1 MTEDS
6 RLISISHSDRNG
18 RRGLRVVAG
27 SYHEDAKAPLR
38 VAQSGRPIGTGTTG
52 IDSGCNRSH
61 RPAAGMIAWH
71 LPVGYHDEHITNRRL
86 AGIWMSATA
95 TDEDTAREEFQDYL
109 SGEAEIDPDDV
120 YHIEIYEDDGFE

>member
-38 VAQSGRPIGTGTTG
+38 VAQSGPPIGTGPTG
-52 IDSGCNRSH
+52 IDSGCHGSH
-61 RPAAGMIAWH
+61 RPAAGVIAWH
-71 LPVGYHDEHITNRRL
+71 FRVGYHDEHITNRLL

-95 TDEDTAREEFQDYL
+95 TDEDTAREEIQDYL
-109 SGEAEIDPDDV
+109 SGEAEIDPEDV
-120 YHIEIYEDDGFE
+120 YHIEIYEDDDFE